1 MSTLQVYRN
10 LQFIHMRFYVD
21 IIVFVSAVLNMGA
34 KCPVHRV
41 HLGGSESTDVY
52 ITFIVV
58 AKLVIK

>member
-1 MSTLQVYRN
+1 
-10 LQFIHMRFYVD
+10 MRFYVD